1 MNQQEIKFMH
11 TLPELPY
18 PMDAL
23 EPYISRETLDYH
35 YGRHHRAYVNK
46 LNELIKDTDFEH
58 MSLEAVVRASRAA
71 HGQPDPVYN
80 NAAQAWNHAFYWQC
94 LTPQETT
101 PVPHLRTVLDS
112 HFGSLENF
120 HLQFTH
126 TAVSTFG
133 SGWAWLVAGYNGEL
147 EIISTPN
154 ADTPLAEGR
163 VPLLTCDVW
172 EHAYYIDYR
181 NARADYLAAFWKIV
195 NWDFVVANLR
205 HVDEVGGHKSR

>member
-1 MNQQEIKFMH
+1 MH

-18 PMDAL
+18 RPDAL
-23 EPYISRETLDYH
+23 EPHISQETLDYH
-35 YGRHHRAYVNK
+35 HGRHHRAYVDK
-46 LNELIKDTDFEH
+46 LNELVKGTDFEH

-71 HGQPDPVYN
+71 PGHAGPLFN

-94 LTPQETT
+94 LTPQATA
-101 PVPHLRTVLDS
+101 PDPQLREALHS
-112 HFGSLENF
+112 RFGSVDEF
-120 HLQFTH
+120 RLQFTRA
-126 TAVSTFG
+126 AVNTFG

-147 EIISTPN
+147 EIIATSN

-181 NARADYLAAFWKIV
+181 NARAEYLAAFWKVV
-195 NWDFVVANLR
+195 NWDFVAANFW
-205 HVDEVGGHKSR
+205 HVDETANAA